1 MSATENRLAALADSW
16 RQDAAT
22 RRRMSAGDVGA
33 DILDYCA
40 VALTEVMREAADDD
54 EELSV
59 AAYAALHHRSVST
72 VRRWCQLG
80 MVRARKVG
88 REYLVRRGEPA
99 PTFEA
104 LSA

>member
-1 MSATENRLAALADSW
+1 MPATADRLTALATRW
-16 RQDAAT
+16 HQDAET

-40 VALTEVMREAADDD
+40 RALTETLREAADDD

-59 AAYAALHHRSVST
+59 AAYAELHHKSVST

-80 MVRARKVG
+80 MVVARKVG
-88 REYLVRRGEPA
+88 REYLIRRGEPT
-99 PTFEA
+99 PRFEA

>member
-1 MSATENRLAALADSW
+1 MSAIETHLAELAAQW
-16 RQDAAT
+16 HQDAAT

-40 VALTEVMREAADDD
+40 GTLLETLREAAEAD

-59 AAYAALHHRSVST
+59 AAYAALQHKSVST

-80 MVRARKVG
+80 MIRARKVG

-99 PTFEA
+99 PRFEA